1 MEDMLS
7 TWGRRRR
14 STIMKK
20 AMKKMIMA
28 GALCVAGAALIAG
41 CGGDSGSS
49 AGGGKQFLNIATG
62 GTAGTYYPLGGALA
76 ELLNQNIKGMNASAQ
91 STGASVANVNMLKDG
106 SVDIAFIQNDIAYYA
121 ANGKEMFKDNKV
133 ESIRGIAALYPET
146 VQFVTTADKGI
157 KSIADLKGKKVA
169 VGASGSGAEANARQI
184 LGAYG
189 LTYDDI
195 DVQYL
200 SFGEAADALKDGNV
214 DVGVVVAGF
223 PTAAIQ
229 DLAANKSAALVNID
243 AEHAEKLM
251 KQYPYFTKITV
262 PKGTYPGQEED
273 VSTVA
278 VKCVIVTTDKL
289 SDDLGEQIVK
299 AIYEHL
305 DRMKAA
311 HAVGKYITKD
321 TALEGMSVKMNAGA
335 EKYLKAK

>member
-41 CGGDSGSS
+41 CGGGSGSS

-243 AEHAEKLM
+243 AEHADKLM

-278 VKCVIVTTDKL
+278 VKCVVVTTDKL

>member
-1 MEDMLS
+1 
-7 TWGRRRR
+7 
-14 STIMKK
+14 MKK
-20 AMKKMIMA
+20 VMKRLAIA
-28 GALCVAGAALIAG
+28 GALCIAGAALLAG
-41 CGGDSGSS
+41 CGDDKGGSAS
-49 AGGGKQFLNIATG
+49 GGKQFLNIATG

-76 ELLNQNIKGMNASAQ
+76 ELLNQNVQGMNASAQ

-121 ANGKEMFKDNKV
+121 AEGKEMFKDNKV
-133 ESIRGIAALYPET
+133 ESLRGLAALYPET
-146 VQFVTTADKGI
+146 IQFVTTQDKGI

-184 LGAYG
+184 LNAYG
-189 LTYDDI
+189 ITYDDI

-200 SFGEAADALKDGNV
+200 SFGEAASALKDGNV
-214 DVGVVVAGF
+214 DAGVVVAGF

-229 DLAANKSAALVNID
+229 DLAANKSAQIVNID
-243 AEHAEKLM
+243 PQVVEKL
-251 KQYPYFTKITV
+251 KAEYPYYTAMTI
-262 PKGTYPGQEED
+262 PAGTYPGQDAD

-278 VKCVIVTTDKL
+278 VKCVIVTTDKM
-289 SDDLGEQIVK
+289 SDDLGGQVVK

-321 TALEGMSVKMNAGA
+321 TALEGMSIKMNAGA
-335 EKYLKAK
+335 EKYLKA

>member
-133 ESIRGIAALYPET
+133 ENIRGIAALYPET

-243 AEHAEKLM
+243 AEHADKLM

-278 VKCVIVTTDKL
+278 VKCVVVTTDKL
-289 SDDLGEQIVK
+289 SDDLGEQIAK

>member
-28 GALCVAGAALIAG
+28 GALCIAGAALIAG
-41 CGGDSGSS
+41 CGDSSSS

-133 ESIRGIAALYPET
+133 ENIRGIAALYPET

-195 DVQYL
+195 DAQYL

-243 AEHAEKLM
+243 AEHADKLM

-273 VSTVA
+273 VNTVA

-321 TALEGMSVKMNAGA
+321 TALEGMSIKMNAGA